1 MIKFSVLIAT
11 LDDRKKQ
18 FDMLHTHLMNQIGF
32 NYLQKDVEI
41 LVFSDSRE
49 YPIGLKRNELIN
61 EANGLFTAFVD
72 DDDWV
77 SDDYIT
83 SIVGTINSNP
93 DLDCIGIKGKLVSE
107 AVGNKE
113 FIHSLKYDGYYED
126 VNYYYR
132 PPNHLNP
139 VRKSLVQNYLFPISN
154 YGEDFDW
161 AMKLCK
167 NKVFSNEVF
176 IDKILYYYY
185 YEPEKSATFLYDR
198 RSN

>member
-1 MIKFSVLIAT
+1 MIKFSILIAT
-11 LDDRKKQ
+11 LDNRKKQ
-18 FDMLHTHLMNQIGF
+18 FDILHTHLLNQIKL
-32 NYLQKDVEI
+32 NHLKRDVEI
-41 LVFSDSRE
+41 LVFPDNGE
-49 YPIGLKRNELIN
+49 YPIGLKRNELMN
-61 EANGLFTAFVD
+61 EANGLFTAFID

-77 SDDYIT
+77 SDDYII
-83 SIVGTINSNP
+83 SIVDTIKTNP
-93 DLDCIGIKGKLVSE
+93 NLDCIGIKGRLISKTL
-107 AVGNKE
+107 GDKD
-113 FIHSLKYDGYYED
+113 FIHSIKYVSYCED
-126 VNYYYR
+126 ANNYYR

-139 VRKSLVQNYLFPISN
+139 VRKSLVQKYLFPISN